1 MSAVSCTA
9 AVGRPRA
16 FDMQTALEKALDVF
30 WTKGYDGASL
40 SDLTSAMGINK
51 PSLYSAFGNKEQLFL
66 KAIEFYESRPC
77 GFFKPALEQ
86 PTAYEVAECMLLGAA
101 KSMSDT
107 SHPQGC
113 VMVQGAL
120 SCSEA
125 AAGVKEVLINRRQQS
140 ESEVRDRFELA
151 KNQGDLSKD
160 EDSEALA
167 RYLCTVINGI
177 AIQASSGATEKQL
190 VDVVHMALKSFPR
203 NS

>member
-9 AVGRPRA
+9 TVGRPRA
-16 FDMQTALEKALDVF
+16 FDMQDALEKALDVF
-30 WTKGYDGASL
+30 WAKGYDGASL
-40 SDLTSAMGINK
+40 SDLTTAMGINK

-86 PTAYEVAECMLLGAA
+86 PTAYQVAEFMLLGAA
-101 KSMSDT
+101 QTMSDT

-120 SCSEA
+120 ACSEA
-125 AAGVKEVLINRRQQS
+125 AAGVKETLIKRRQQN
-140 ESEVRDRFELA
+140 ELDLRDRFELA
-151 KNQGDLSKD
+151 KTQGDLPSD
-160 EDSEALA
+160 EDTEALS

-177 AIQASSGATEKQL
+177 AIQASSGASEEQL
-190 VDVVHMALKSFPR
+190 VDVANMALKSFPR